1 MINIPLIPNQNVPI
15 KRKKKIN
22 LLTVYLSV
30 RSGWAGLYLLAAYAR
45 RVQFK
50 TCYCMQNLTS
60 LVLCYLSSC
69 LLLLT
74 SHMAY
79 PVQLEMSMDKERNY
93 PGGSGG
99 YSSIQHST
107 CWRI

>member
-1 MINIPLIPNQNVPI
+1 
-15 KRKKKIN
+15 
-22 LLTVYLSV
+22 
-30 RSGWAGLYLLAAYAR
+30 
-45 RVQFK
+45 
-50 TCYCMQNLTS
+50 MQNLTS

-99 YSSIQHST
+99 YASIQHST